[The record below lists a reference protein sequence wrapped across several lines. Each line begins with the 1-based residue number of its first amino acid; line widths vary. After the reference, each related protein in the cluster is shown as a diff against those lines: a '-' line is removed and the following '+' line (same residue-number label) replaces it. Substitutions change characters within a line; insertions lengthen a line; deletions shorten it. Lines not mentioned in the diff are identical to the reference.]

1 MKNDFKILLIEDD
14 EMTLDIFR
22 RILSKEYNFFYTN
35 NVNEFYQL
43 STENKINLFLI
54 DLSLG
59 LQKSGLTLIKELRS
73 SEKYSNTP
81 IIVVT
86 AHAFSKDERI
96 TLEAGANKFLRKPIE
111 TSKLL
116 REINNI
122 YQNSIKRKSIVE

>member
-1 MKNDFKILLIEDD
+1 MKNDIKILLIEDD

-43 STENKINLFLI
+43 TTENKIDLFLI

-59 LQKSGLTLIKELRS
+59 LQKSGLTLIKELRA
-73 SEKYSNTP
+73 SEKYSDTP

-122 YQNSIKRKSIVE
+122 VQNSIKRKTIVE